1 MTDVKQVGNK
11 RPNNVRFV
19 FWQEIMN
26 NDVQVGNTILPDKK
40 GIEKVFFLFLHEN
53 ICCGYALE
61 ASH

>member
-26 NDVQVGNTILPDKK
+26 NDVQVGIAILPDKK
-40 GIEKVFFLFLHEN
+40 SMEKLFFLFLH
-53 ICCGYALE
+53 
-61 ASH
+61 